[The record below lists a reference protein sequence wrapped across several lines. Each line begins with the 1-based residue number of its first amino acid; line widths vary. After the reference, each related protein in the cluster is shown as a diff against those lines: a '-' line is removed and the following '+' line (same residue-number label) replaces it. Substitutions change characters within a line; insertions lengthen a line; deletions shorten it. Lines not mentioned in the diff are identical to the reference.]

1 MLNVGKYIPYMDPMG
16 YITSTKH
23 QTHGLK
29 LEKTLQPSNIST
41 TKKPCHTPWQSWD
54 AQEIPTMD
62 PSKKKTRNGI
72 PMVSQVRC
80 PDRIWMQIS
89 GPQASTHRGRVPIV
103 SRIPKSAMNSF
114 GKGLLNTAFFFFSK
128 GTFCS
133 KQVILFINTKLGDVK
148 CVFFCFF
155 WKRHAI
161 ETR

>member
-1 MLNVGKYIPYMDPMG
+1 MLNVVKYIPYMDPMG

-62 PSKKKTRNGI
+62 PSKKKTKWHPHGI
-72 PMVSQVRC
+72 P
-80 PDRIWMQIS
+80 
-89 GPQASTHRGRVPIV
+89 GPV
-103 SRIPKSAMNSF
+103 SRQNLDANFRTSSVNPSRQGPHRFKDSQKCHEFLWQRSF
-114 GKGLLNTAFFFFSK
+114 KHRAFFFSK